1 MCVKEPNVCGL
12 QINPLSSGGGKP
24 ENPEKNYRKR
34 LLSGHEH
41 IEQRLTVRQGFNP
54 KPLSDAHAG
63 QAMPLADCAT
73 VSSYILYLDF
83 LH

>member
-1 MCVKEPNVCGL
+1 MCKKKPDVCGL
-12 QINPLSSGGGKP
+12 QVNPLSSGGGKP

-63 QAMPLADCAT
+63 QAMPLAGCAT
-73 VSSYILYLDF
+73 VSPSCLSLRF
-83 LH
+83 